1 MTKERG
7 NPSELFNSVQYGF
20 SQAVAASGARV
31 VSVSGQV
38 AWSADQ
44 VLVGGGDLHAET
56 TKALENLRVALRSV
70 RAELDDVISLRIY
83 IVDYKI
89 EESESISRALKAFFP
104 EGKEPTATWVGVSC
118 LANSDFRIEIEAMAV
133 VADPETQF

>member
-1 MTKERG
+1 MTIERG
-7 NPSELFNSVQYGF
+7 NPDELFDSVQYGF
-20 SQAVAASGARV
+20 SQAVAASGTRV

-38 AWSADQ
+38 AWNADQ
-44 VLVGGGDLHAET
+44 ALIGGGGLNAET

-83 IVDYKI
+83 IVDYKL
-89 EESESISRALKAFFP
+89 EEAESISRALKAFFP

-118 LANSDFRIEIEAMAV
+118 LANPDFRIEIEAMAV
-133 VADPETQF
+133 VADPKTQF